1 MHNVHILVV
10 GNEDGKVIVMFGEAG
25 RERTARQEIK
35 LLFSS
40 LSHIQLCEL
49 MDSSLPGTS
58 VHGIFQARILEWVAT
73 SFFRGS
79 SNLGMEPLSPAL
91 TGRFFT
97 TEPPGKPQEIK

>member
-25 RERTARQEIK
+25 RERTALQEIK

-40 LSHIQLCEL
+40 LSHIQLCAL

-58 VHGIFQARILEWVAT
+58 VHGIFQARILEWVANGVET
-73 SFFRGS
+73 
-79 SNLGMEPLSPAL
+79 
-91 TGRFFT
+91 
-97 TEPPGKPQEIK
+97 